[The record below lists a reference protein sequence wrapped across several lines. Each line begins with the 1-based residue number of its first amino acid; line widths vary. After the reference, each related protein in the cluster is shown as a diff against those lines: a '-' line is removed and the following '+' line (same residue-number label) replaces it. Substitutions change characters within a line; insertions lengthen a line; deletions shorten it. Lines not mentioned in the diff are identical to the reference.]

1 MRRAPGPT
9 HGKTPGSGQGCS
21 SINHSIELC
30 CCAFGCSNRLRKG
43 YKVIKF
49 PADQGL
55 WKSVKEKLQRLTQTF
70 TSGSLEVQPKMMMRE
85 TISHMAILFIVT
97 CPARLSVECHGLWI
111 QYVVTCSSL
120 YFSIIW
126 SRQNIPSI
134 NPLSVMNLDYSF
146 SKSTSSWP
154 PIYFS

>member
-1 MRRAPGPT
+1 MILIIIREQYRLRVNHISFQYRYSKKQSLDVKCLDILCIADVMRRAPGPT

-30 CCAFGCSNRLRKG
+30 CCAFGCSNRLRMG

-97 CPARLSVECHGLWI
+97 CPARLSVECHGL
-111 QYVVTCSSL
+111 
-120 YFSIIW
+120 
-126 SRQNIPSI
+126 
-134 NPLSVMNLDYSF
+134 
-146 SKSTSSWP
+146 
-154 PIYFS
+154 